1 MFWSF
6 STASPRHSITAQ
18 DIPLAQLAALKAA
31 ACSPIPGAQSQSF
44 DAPETPVLER
54 SMPSDSGSHSVKT
67 EVVAKHHDSTDSGS
81 GVPNIPNSSRDDPTS
96 PSAILLRQR
105 FSAQRQA
112 NYSTSSS
119 GTNGTG
125 CLNTCSST
133 DSSMDASY
141 LLMTEGA
148 LPMSR
153 RQTTNFSPLPRFAIS
168 SCDQPPVVPQTQPR
182 RATLSADP
190 ETNKQS
196 SSSNAAKRTESLR
209 VFIPQSGPEKSS
221 SQTSIFY
228 HSQPQ
233 PSPEH
238 CQSRSS
244 LSSAEPNSPL
254 PPPASPVPNSVGSSN
269 SNTVH
274 SSATLTTTQ
283 PNASGLIHP
292 TSTTVGKPIVIK

>member
-18 DIPLAQLAALKAA
+18 DIPMAQLAALKALA
-31 ACSPIPGAQSQSF
+31 TSPIPGAQSSASF
-44 DAPETPVLER
+44 DATAPETPAIER
-54 SMPSDSGSHSVKT
+54 RPIASEPTALNTKPPPIDTSKY
-67 EVVAKHHDSTDSGS
+67 HDSADHGS
-81 GVPNIPNSSRDDPTS
+81 TSSAPLPNSRDDPTS

-168 SCDQPPVVPQTQPR
+168 SCDQPPAVPQTQPR

-190 ETNKQS
+190 ESNKPVSQFM
-196 SSSNAAKRTESLR
+196 LIIR
-209 VFIPQSGPEKSS
+209 VVIEKS
-221 SQTSIFY
+221 F
-228 HSQPQ
+228 
-233 PSPEH
+233 
-238 CQSRSS
+238 
-244 LSSAEPNSPL
+244 
-254 PPPASPVPNSVGSSN
+254 
-269 SNTVH
+269 
-274 SSATLTTTQ
+274 
-283 PNASGLIHP
+283 
-292 TSTTVGKPIVIK
+292 

>member
-6 STASPRHSITAQ
+6 STASPRHSITAM
-18 DIPLAQLAALKAA
+18 DIPIAQLAALNAA
-31 ACSPIPGAQSQSF
+31 ASSPIPGAQSSF
-44 DAPETPVLER
+44 DGPPETPVTER
-54 SMPSDSGSHSVKT
+54 RMLVPESSHTKLPPLSSEST
-67 EVVAKHHDSTDSGS
+67 GDNKHP
-81 GVPNIPNSSRDDPTS
+81 PNTRDDPTS

-133 DSSMDASY
+133 DSSMELGN

-153 RQTTNFSPLPRFAIS
+153 RQTTNLSPLPRFAIS
-168 SCDQPPVVPQTQPR
+168 SCDQPPSASQAQAR

-190 ETNKQS
+190 EIAKTS
-196 SSSNAAKRTESLR
+196 SSSPNAAKRTESLR
-209 VFIPQSGPEKSS
+209 VFIPPQQTGTGGPEKSNSQS
-221 SQTSIFY
+221 SIYY
-228 HSQPQ
+228 HAHPQ
-233 PSPEH
+233 PSPD

-244 LSSAEPNSPL
+244 LSSIDANSPL
-254 PPPASPVPNSVGSSN
+254 PPNPPTSPIPP
-269 SNTVH
+269 TVST
-274 SSATLTTTQ
+274 SSAVAQQTGGQ
-283 PNASGLIHP
+283 IHP
-292 TSTTVGKPIVIK
+292 ISTTVGKPIVIKQVSIRGGI

>member
-1 MFWSF
+1 MLTFF
-6 STASPRHSITAQ
+6 
-18 DIPLAQLAALKAA
+18 L
-31 ACSPIPGAQSQSF
+31 GAQSSF
-44 DAPETPVLER
+44 DGGQPPETPVIER
-54 SMPSDSGSHSVKT
+54 RSLAVDSSAGRPPPIDIS
-67 EVVAKHHDSTDSGS
+67 AKEQLDITGEPKLAH
-81 GVPNIPNSSRDDPTS
+81 SRDDPTS

-141 LLMTEGA
+141 LLMTDGG

-168 SCDQPPVVPQTQPR
+168 SCDQPPVVPQQPR

-190 ETNKQS
+190 ETNKS
-196 SSSNAAKRTESLR
+196 SSGSPNAAKRTESLR
-209 VFIPQSGPEKSS
+209 VFIPSGASAGPEKSN
-221 SQTSIFY
+221 SQTSIYY
-228 HSQPQ
+228 HTCPQ
-233 PSPEH
+233 PSPD

-244 LSSAEPNSPL
+244 LSSVDANSPL
-254 PPPASPVPNSVGSSN
+254 PPPASPVSTSTVQASS
-269 SNTVH
+269 
-274 SSATLTTTQ
+274 SSAAQQTGTS
-283 PNASGLIHP
+283 SGQIHP
-292 TSTTVGKPIVIK
+292 TVGKPIVIK